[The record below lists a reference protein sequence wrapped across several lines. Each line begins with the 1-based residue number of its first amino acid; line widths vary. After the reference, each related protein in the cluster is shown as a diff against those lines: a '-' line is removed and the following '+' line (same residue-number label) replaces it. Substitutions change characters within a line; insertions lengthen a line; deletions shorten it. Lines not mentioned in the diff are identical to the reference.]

1 MKALDYFLI
10 ICTLVLLGISYYLM
24 TIDQHAASAI
34 VNIAAYACGVAVG
47 ARIGGRIYKKNQEK
61 NQEK

>member
-10 ICTLVLLGISYYLM
+10 LCTLVLLGISYYLM

-47 ARIGGRIYKKNQEK
+47 ARIGGRIHKKNRENK
-61 NQEK
+61 E